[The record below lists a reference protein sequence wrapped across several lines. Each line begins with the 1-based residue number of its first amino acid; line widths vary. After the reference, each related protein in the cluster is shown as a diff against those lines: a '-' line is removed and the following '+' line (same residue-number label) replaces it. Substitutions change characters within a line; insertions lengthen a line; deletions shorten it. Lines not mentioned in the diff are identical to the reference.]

1 MSSPRSEPADW
12 HPLAL
17 EDESPFAPSSCPVA
31 PRPVGQSGL
40 GIAVDLGTTQLR
52 IALWDLRARRRLGAL
67 VGTNPQVVFGANIL
81 SRLAEARDS
90 PENARNLAQRV
101 QVALGEG
108 LMLISQ
114 QCNAKLRRI
123 RKLAVVGNTAMLSLF
138 SGESGE
144 MLLQP
149 EHWKREIVCRL
160 VDSGELARR
169 WGLADN
175 AQIALIQ
182 PLGGFVGSDLL
193 ANVLAVKLLQA
204 PAGSLLV
211 DFGTNTE
218 IALWDGK
225 VLWVT
230 STPGGCAFAG
240 PGILPARAGAVFRI
254 AAEPGAAPRLQ
265 VIGGGQPRGLCG
277 SGMVDLIALLRERGQ
292 LDRVGRFTGPA
303 PQEGLTISPDL
314 PGLNL
319 RKRDIDGFQRGKG
332 AMAAAMHFLLQR
344 AGLKLADIPQLF
356 VSGAFGQC
364 LHIGH
369 AQAIG
374 LLPAIPAQRIRL
386 AGDAALAG
394 CEHVLLNPKPFPALA
409 AIRNRSI
416 LINLGDSLEFED
428 LFIENLYLQPMTG
441 VAN

>member
-1 MSSPRSEPADW
+1 MSNSRSEPTDW

-17 EDESPFAPSSCPVA
+17 EDESPFSPFSSPAA
-31 PRPVGQSGL
+31 PRPGSQPSF

-52 IALWDLRARRRLGAL
+52 MALWDLRARRRLAAL
-67 VGTNPQVVFGANIL
+67 AAANPQVVFGTNIL
-81 SRLAEARDS
+81 SRLAEAHES
-90 PENARNLAQRV
+90 PQKARELAERV
-101 QVALGEG
+101 QAALGEG
-108 LMLISQ
+108 LALISQ
-114 QCNAKLRRI
+114 QCDADLRRI

-149 EHWKREIVCRL
+149 EHWKREIACRL
-160 VDSGELARR
+160 VGSGELARR
-169 WGLADN
+169 WRVAYN

-193 ANVLAVKLLQA
+193 ANVLAVNLLQA

-218 IALWDGK
+218 LALWDGK

-254 AAEPGAAPRLQ
+254 AAEPSAALRLQ
-265 VIGGGQPRGLCG
+265 VIGGGQPRGVCG
-277 SGMVDLIALLRERGQ
+277 SGLVDLIALLLERRQ
-292 LDRVGRFTGPA
+292 VDRVGRFTGRVS
-303 PQEGLTISPDL
+303 QEGLPISPEL
-314 PGLNL
+314 PGLIL

-332 AMAAAMHFLLQR
+332 AMAAAMHFILQR

-394 CEHVLLNPKPFPALA
+394 CEHVLLNPNPFPALA
-409 AIRNRSI
+409 TIRNRSI

>member
-1 MSSPRSEPADW
+1 MSNPPSEAADW

-17 EDESPFAPSSCPVA
+17 EDESPFSPPPCAVDT
-31 PRPVGQSGL
+31 RPVGRSGL

-52 IALWDLRARRRLGAL
+52 MALWDLRARRRLAAL
-67 VGTNPQVVFGANIL
+67 AGTNPQVVFGTNIL
-81 SRLAEARDS
+81 SRLAEARES
-90 PENARNLAQRV
+90 REQALELAERV
-101 QVALGEG
+101 QAALGEG
-108 LMLISQ
+108 LALISQ
-114 QCNAKLRRI
+114 QCDADLRRI

-138 SGESGE
+138 SGENGDL
-144 MLLQP
+144 LLQP
-149 EHWKREIVCRL
+149 DHWKREIVCRL
-160 VDSGELARR
+160 LDSGELARR
-169 WGLADN
+169 WGLAEN
-175 AQIALIQ
+175 ARIALIQ

-193 ANVLAVKLLQA
+193 ANVLAVRLLHA
-204 PAGSLLV
+204 PAGSLLL

-225 VLWVT
+225 LLWVT

-240 PGILPARAGAVFRI
+240 PGILPARSGAVFRI
-254 AAEPGAAPRLQ
+254 STDPGGAPRLH
-265 VIGGGQPRGLCG
+265 VIGGGRPRGLCG
-277 SGMVDLIALLRERGQ
+277 SGLVDLIALLLERGQ
-292 LDRVGRFTGPA
+292 VDRVGRFTGPVS
-303 PQEGLTISPDL
+303 QEGLPISPEL
-314 PGLNL
+314 PGVNL
-319 RKRDIDGFQRGKG
+319 RKRDIDSFQRSKG

-344 AGLKLADIPQLF
+344 AGLNLADIPQLF

-369 AQAIG
+369 AQEIG
-374 LLPAIPAQRIRL
+374 LLPTIPAQRIRL

-441 VAN
+441 VPI

>member
-1 MSSPRSEPADW
+1 MSNPRSEPADW

-17 EDESPFAPSSCPVA
+17 EDESPFSPSSCPVA

-40 GIAVDLGTTQLR
+40 GIAADLGTTQLR
-52 IALWDLRARRRLGAL
+52 VALWDLRSRRRLGAL
-67 VGTNPQVVFGANIL
+67 AGTNPQVVFGTNIL

-90 PENARNLAQRV
+90 PENARKLAERV
-101 QVALGEG
+101 QAALGEG

-114 QCNAKLRRI
+114 QCDAKLRRI
-123 RKLAVVGNTAMLSLF
+123 RKLSVVGNTAMLSLF
-138 SGESGE
+138 SGESGDL
-144 MLLQP
+144 LLQP

-160 VDSGELARR
+160 LDSGELARR

-218 IALWDGK
+218 MALWDGK

-254 AAEPGAAPRLQ
+254 AAEPGATPRLQ
-265 VIGGGQPRGLCG
+265 VIGGGQPRGVCG
-277 SGMVDLIALLRERGQ
+277 SGMVDLIALLLERRQ
-292 LDRVGRFTGPA
+292 VDRVGRFTGPVS
-303 PQEGLTISPDL
+303 QEGLPISPEL

-344 AGLKLADIPQLF
+344 AGLNLADIPQLF

-369 AQAIG
+369 AQEIG
-374 LLPAIPAQRIRL
+374 LLPAIPAERIRL

-394 CEHVLLNPKPFPALA
+394 CEHMLLSPKPFPALA

-428 LFIENLYLQPMTG
+428 LFIQNLYLQPMTG